1 MDLTTSENV
10 LSENWEKKHQIQTKT
25 EPLRLKQAAI
35 ESVFIYKLRV
45 TENLILE
52 KQNQLKELSN
62 NKDSDIKLAEINEL
76 MKVRNIFADELG
88 IIITQ

>member
-1 MDLTTSENV
+1 M
-10 LSENWEKKHQIQTKT
+10 
-25 EPLRLKQAAI
+25 RLKQAAI

-52 KQNQLKELSN
+52 KQMQLKEFVNSTE
-62 NKDSDIKLAEINEL
+62 SDIKLEEINEL
-76 MKVRNIFADELG
+76 MKVRNIFAKELG

>member
-1 MDLTTSENV
+1 M
-10 LSENWEKKHQIQTKT
+10 
-25 EPLRLKQAAI
+25 
-35 ESVFIYKLRV
+35 

-52 KQNQLKELSN
+52 KQNQLKNISN
-62 NKDSDIKLAEINEL
+62 NSETDIKLAEINEL